1 MELIMSNP
9 IQIAMDRLTPI
20 FQVVDEVLVEWSKD
34 RETKTAKEKE
44 SCLQFPILMGMIAV
58 KVNWDD
64 KQIRENDPF
73 VRWYVR
79 NHPEWH
85 VTRGAHGGI
94 MKKEDKQKKEA
105 VKNAKATAKAEMKA
119 ALEAELAAKKA
130 APIVADS
137 ASDSDSD
144 ETDSE

>member
-1 MELIMSNP
+1 MSNP

-20 FQVVDEVLVEWSKD
+20 FQVVDEVLGEWSKD
-34 RETKTAKEKE
+34 RSGEG
-44 SCLQFPILMGMIAV
+44 CLQFPVLMGMIAV

-130 APIVADS
+130 APIIADS
-137 ASDSDSD
+137 ANDSDSD

>member
-1 MELIMSNP
+1 MSNP

-20 FQVVDEVLVEWSKD
+20 FQVVDEVLSEWSKD
-34 RETKTAKEKE
+34 KNDDG
-44 SCLQFPILMGMIAV
+44 CLQFPVLMGMIAV
-58 KVNWDD
+58 KNNWDE
-64 KQIRENDPF
+64 KQVRENDPF
-73 VRWYVR
+73 IRWYVR

-105 VKNAKATAKAEMKA
+105 VKIAKEKAKAEMKA

-130 APIVADS
+130 VTIDS
-137 ASDSDSD
+137 VPEEISQDI
-144 ETDSE
+144 E